1 MSAEINLSPER
12 ALIFRITHIDN
23 VPWILDHGLH
33 CRNSSTCDPHFR
45 AIGNPELIAKRRHWE
60 IPLSPGGTLGDYVPF
75 YFTPHTPMLYNI
87 KTGYQGTPRMPMSSI
102 VILASSLHRVLELG
116 GRFVFADRH
125 ALLQAAVFS
134 DQLEDLEKLDWR
146 SLRARNFRRDDEDP
160 GRIERY
166 QAEALIHQSMPV
178 AALSGLACYGQEQEQ
193 TLAEQVGDRHLDLKV
208 RIRPRWYF

>member
-33 CRNSSTCDPHFR
+33 CRNSSACDPHFR

-134 DQLEDLEKLDWR
+134 NKLRIWR
-146 SLRARNFRRDDEDP
+146 SLTGGVSGRETSDVMTRILVGSKGIRLRRSSTSPCLWRPFRVWHATGRSRNRRW
-160 GRIERY
+160 
-166 QAEALIHQSMPV
+166 QS
-178 AALSGLACYGQEQEQ
+178 
-193 TLAEQVGDRHLDLKV
+193 R
-208 RIRPRWYF
+208 